1 MFFAVELNFETKTER
16 TVTLDELTRSHQ
28 KDLFCWID
36 LSAEDV
42 TSTEAVLSEYCA
54 NPKEPIAAQLERN
67 IARVNDADDW
77 MHFQVSDAAVDGNH
91 LTVGPID
98 VFFGDGFILTVHRH
112 ESLVIR
118 GMQESYSRNFRYVA
132 KSPGFLHFEL
142 VDHLTRCYSNA
153 QQQVAN
159 RTEQIETKLF
169 GNTDDAIFGEVAT
182 LMCTILE
189 FSKIVIGAREVFHDM
204 STRLSPF
211 IPQTTQPF
219 LEKKAGLLDRM
230 SADITTEREVLSES
244 LNLYMGIVTHRTNH
258 FVTRLTVISA
268 LFLPLSFLVGVYG
281 MNFRYMPELQLP
293 YGYGGFWCLVV
304 MIVGGLS
311 FFMKRGGWL

>member
-1 MFFAVELNFETKTER
+1 MFFAVELNFESKAER
-16 TVTLDELTRSHQ
+16 KVALDELSSSH
-28 KDLFCWID
+28 KKGHFCWID

-42 TSTEAVLSEYCA
+42 ASTETVLSEYCA
-54 NPKEPIAAQLERN
+54 SPKEPIAAQLERN

-77 MHFQVSDAAVDGNH
+77 MHFQVSEASVDGNH
-91 LTVGPID
+91 LTVGGID
-98 VFFGDGFILTVHRH
+98 VFFGDGFMLTVHP
-112 ESLVIR
+112 
-118 GMQESYSRNFRYVA
+118 QESSVIEGMKNSYGRNFLHVA
-132 KSPGFLHFEL
+132 KSYGFLHFEL
-142 VDHLTRCYSNA
+142 VDHLTRCYSNV
-153 QQQVAN
+153 QHQVADQ
-159 RTEQIETKLF
+159 TEKIETELF
-169 GNTDDAIFGEVAT
+169 ENSDDAIFGKVAT
-182 LMCTILE
+182 LMRTILE
-189 FSKIVIGAREVFHDM
+189 FSKIVIDSREVFHDM

-230 SADITTEREVLSES
+230 CADITTEREVLSES

-304 MIVGGLS
+304 LIVGGLS
-311 FFMKRGGWL
+311 FFMKRGGWM

>member
-1 MFFAVELNFETKTER
+1 MFFAVELDFETKTER
-16 TVTLDELTRSHQ
+16 EVALAELGKSHSEGR
-28 KDLFCWID
+28 FCWID

-42 TSTEAVLSEYCA
+42 AETDSVLSEYCA
-54 NPKEPIAAQLERN
+54 SVSEPIATQLERN

-77 MHFQVSDAAVDGNH
+77 MHFQVSDASLSGSH

-98 VFFGDGFILTVHRH
+98 VYFGDGFLLTVHRH
-112 ESLVIR
+112 QSSVIR
-118 GMQESYSRNFRYVA
+118 GMRESYSRNFRFVA

-142 VDHLTRCYSNA
+142 VDHLTRCYGEV
-153 QQQVAN
+153 QIQVAN

-169 GNTDDAIFGEVAT
+169 GNTDDKIFGEVAT
-182 LMCTILE
+182 LMRAILE

-211 IPQTTQPF
+211 IPPTTQPF

-281 MNFRYMPELQLP
+281 MNFQTMPELQLK
-293 YGYGGFWCLVV
+293 YGYGGFWILVV
-304 MIVGGLS
+304 IIVGGLS
-311 FFMKRGGWL
+311 FFMKRRGWL

>member
-1 MFFAVELNFETKTER
+1 MIFAVELNFESKTER
-16 TVTLDELTRSHQ
+16 KVDLDELSKSHS
-28 KDLFCWID
+28 DGRFCWID
-36 LSAEDV
+36 LAAEDV
-42 TSTEAVLSEYCA
+42 AETDRVLSVYCSSMT
-54 NPKEPIAAQLERN
+54 EPIATQLERN

-77 MHFQVSDAAVDGNH
+77 MHFQISDALLTGNQ

-98 VFFGDGFILTVHRH
+98 VFFGEGFILTVHRH
-112 ESLVIR
+112 DSSVIR
-118 GMQESYSRNFRYVA
+118 GMKESYSRNFRFVA
-132 KSPGFLHFEL
+132 KSHGFLHFEL
-142 VDHLTRCYSNA
+142 VDHLTRCYSEVQN
-153 QQQVAN
+153 QVAD
-159 RTEQIETKLF
+159 RTEQIETELF
-169 GNTDDAIFGEVAT
+169 GNTDDKIFSEVAT
-182 LMCTILE
+182 LMRAILE
-189 FSKIVIGAREVFHDM
+189 FSKIVIAAREVFHDM

-211 IPQTTQPF
+211 IPETTQPF
-219 LEKKAGLLDRM
+219 LEKKASLLDRM

-293 YGYGGFWCLVV
+293 YGYGGFWVLVV

-311 FFMKRGGWL
+311 FFMKRRGWL